1 MTPNTSLQLSYEFK
15 KRLKQFS
22 LQSLSGRIP
31 SDVIDQYYQR
41 QQITTRIRVF
51 SPEATI
57 CCMVGG
63 AMMEDKS
70 QKNVLLRYKQAFE
83 HQAGQLT
90 KEQTQALQQP
100 RKSGPGRP
108 RTRLN
113 LPKSMTTPVSENTA
127 AFSKAV
133 GRIPTE
139 LMKELF
145 EHSAKSS
152 DSESQPAVWHGYG
165 VYLGDGTYF
174 QAQDTPSLSEV
185 YPKESPASYPRAA
198 LVGVSQESTGLIH
211 NFAVG
216 RSELEM
222 ARRAIARLPSGSL
235 FIGDELYNCYGFWS
249 DLASRDVEFIVPV
262 KRKRT
267 CEHMEELG
275 AGDALVRIKR
285 TDLSATSPWAGQT
298 EQLPLAMT
306 LRRITYT
313 SPESPDK
320 QRVLITSLTDP
331 SIPAADIVAKYT
343 SRWDIELR
351 IREIKTIMGLNIARS
366 KTPDGVYKEIAAA
379 MIAYNITRELITESV
394 HPDFPPSENIFQEYY
409 TGREE
414 PLTDKTGRV
423 YHRRSPGRPA
433 EAQRAD

>member
-15 KRLKQFS
+15 KRLKQFN
-22 LQSLSGRIP
+22 LQSLSDRIP

-41 QQITTRIRVF
+41 EQITTRTRVF

-57 CCMVGG
+57 CCMVGA

-70 QKNVLLRYKQAFE
+70 QKNVLFQYKQAFE
-83 HQAGQLT
+83 HQAGQLIN
-90 KEQTQALQQP
+90 EQKKALQRP
-100 RKSGPGRP
+100 KKSGPGRR
-108 RTRLN
+108 RTRLK
-113 LPKSMTTPVSENTA
+113 LPKSMTKPVSENTA

-133 GRIPTE
+133 GRIPTD
-139 LMKELF
+139 LMRELF
-145 EHSAKSS
+145 DHCARAS
-152 DSESQPAVWHGYG
+152 DSQPVTWHGYG

-174 QAQDTPSLSEV
+174 QAQDTPSLSEI
-185 YPKESPASYPRAA
+185 YPKESPESYPRGA
-198 LVGVSQESTGLIH
+198 LVAISQESTGLIH

-216 RSELEM
+216 SSELDV
-222 ARRAIARLPSGSL
+222 ARQAIARLPSGSL

-249 DLASRDVEFIVPV
+249 DLARRGVEFIVPV

-267 CEHMEELG
+267 YELAQELG
-275 AGDALVRIKR
+275 AGDALVRIQRPAPSK
-285 TDLSATSPWAGQT
+285 TSLWAG
-298 EQLPLAMT
+298 EYNQLPPAMI

-313 SPESPDK
+313 NPESPDN
-320 QRVLITSLTDP
+320 QRVLITSLTNP
-331 SIPAADIVAKYT
+331 AIPATDIVAKYT

-351 IREIKTIMGLNIARS
+351 IREIKTVMGMNIARS

-379 MIAYNITRELITESV
+379 LIAYNITRELITESV
-394 HPDFPPSENIFQEYY
+394 QADFSPSENIFQEYY

-433 EAQRAD
+433 EAERTN

>member
-22 LQSLSGRIP
+22 LQSLSDRIP

-41 QQITTRIRVF
+41 EQITIRTRVF

-57 CCMVGG
+57 CCMVGA
-63 AMMEDKS
+63 AMMQDKS
-70 QKNVLLRYKQAFE
+70 QKNVLFQYKQAFE
-83 HQAGQLT
+83 HQAGQLID
-90 KEQTQALQQP
+90 EQKKALQHP
-100 RKSGPGRP
+100 KKNGPGRP
-108 RTRLN
+108 RTRLK
-113 LPKSMTTPVSENTA
+113 LPRSMTKPVSENTA

-133 GRIPTE
+133 GRIPTD
-139 LMKELF
+139 LMRELF
-145 EHSAKSS
+145 DHSARAS
-152 DSESQPAVWHGYG
+152 DSQPVTWHGRG

-174 QAQDTPSLSEV
+174 QAQDTPSLSDV
-185 YPKESPASYPRAA
+185 YPKESPQSYPRGA
-198 LVGVSQESTGLIH
+198 LVAISQESTGLIH

-216 RSELEM
+216 NSELDV

-249 DLASRDVEFIVPV
+249 DLASRGVEFIVPV

-267 CEHMEELG
+267 YEL
-275 AGDALVRIKR
+275 ARELAPGDKLVRLKR
-285 TDLSATSPWAGQT
+285 PGPSKTSLWAG
-298 EQLPLAMT
+298 EYDQLPQAMT

-313 SPESPDK
+313 NPENSDS

-331 SIPAADIVAKYT
+331 AIPATDIVAKYT

-351 IREIKTIMGLNIARS
+351 IREIKTIMGMNIARS

-379 MIAYNITRELITESV
+379 LIAYNITRELITESV
-394 HPDFPPSENIFQEYY
+394 HPDFSPSENIFQEYY

-433 EAQRAD
+433 EDEGAD

>member
-15 KRLKQFS
+15 KRLKRFN
-22 LQSLSGRIP
+22 LQSLHDRIP

-41 QQITTRIRVF
+41 EKITTRTRVF

-70 QKNVLLRYKQAFE
+70 QKNVLLRYKQTFE
-83 HQAGQLT
+83 HQAEQLVD
-90 KEQTQALQQP
+90 EQTQLLQQP
-100 RKSGPGRP
+100 KKSGPGRR

-113 LPKSMTTPVSENTA
+113 VPKSITTPVSENTA

-133 GRIPTE
+133 KRIPAE
-139 LMKELF
+139 LMTELF
-145 EHSAKSS
+145 EYSAKSS
-152 DSESQPAVWHGYG
+152 DSESRPAAWHGYG

-185 YPKESPASYPRAA
+185 YPKESPASYPRGA
-198 LVGVSQESTGLIH
+198 LVTVCQESTGLIH

-216 RSELEM
+216 SSELEM
-222 ARRAIARLPSGSL
+222 ARRAITRLPPDCL

-249 DLASRDVEFIVPV
+249 DLASRGVEFIVPV

-267 CEHMEELG
+267 CELIRTLG
-275 AGDALVRIKR
+275 PGDALVRIKR
-285 TDLSATSPWAGQT
+285 TAPSLTSLWA
-298 EQLPLAMT
+298 EEYEDLPLGMT

-313 SPESPDK
+313 NPESPDK

-331 SIPAADIVAKYT
+331 AIPATDIVAKYT

-366 KTPDGVYKEIAAA
+366 KSPDGVYKEIAAA
-379 MIAYNITRELITESV
+379 LIAYNITRELITESV
-394 HPDFPPSENIFQEYY
+394 QSDFSPSENIFQEYY

-414 PLTDKTGRV
+414 SLTDKAGRV

-433 EAQRAD
+433 ETKRAN

>member
-15 KRLKQFS
+15 KRLKHFS
-22 LQSLSGRIP
+22 LQSLSDRIP

-41 QQITTRIRVF
+41 EKITTRTRVF

-57 CCMVGG
+57 CCMVGA

-70 QKNVLLRYKQAFE
+70 QKNVLFQYKQAFE
-83 HQAGQLT
+83 HQAGQLVE
-90 KEQTQALQQP
+90 EQTQALESPKKSRGP
-100 RKSGPGRP
+100 R

-127 AFSKAV
+127 GFSKAV
-133 GRIPTE
+133 KRIPRD
-139 LMKELF
+139 LMRELF
-145 EHSAKSS
+145 DHSARAG
-152 DSESQPAVWHGYG
+152 DCQPLTWHGYG

-174 QAQDTPSLSEV
+174 QAQDTPSLSDV
-185 YPKESPASYPRAA
+185 YPKESPQSYPRGA
-198 LVGVSQESTGLIH
+198 LMAISQESTGLIH

-216 RSELEM
+216 SSELET
-222 ARRAIARLPSGSL
+222 ARRAIERLPSGSL

-249 DLASRDVEFIVPV
+249 DLSSRDVEFIVPV

-267 CEHMEELG
+267 CEFAEELG
-275 AGDALVRIKR
+275 PGDALVRIRRPAPSK
-285 TDLSATSPWAGQT
+285 TSLWADLYD
-298 EQLPLAMT
+298 QLPREMT

-313 SPESPDK
+313 NPGSAGS

-331 SIPAADIVAKYT
+331 AIPATDIVAKYT

-351 IREIKTIMGLNIARS
+351 IREIKTVMGIHIARS

-379 MIAYNITRELITESV
+379 LIAYNITRELITESV
-394 HPDFPPSENIFQEYY
+394 HPDFSPSENIFQEYC

-433 EAQRAD
+433 EAEGTN

>member
-15 KRLKQFS
+15 KRLKNYS
-22 LQSLSGRIP
+22 LQSLSDRIP
-31 SDVIDQYYQR
+31 SEVIDQYYQR
-41 QQITTRIRVF
+41 EQITTRTRVF
-51 SPEATI
+51 TPEATI
-57 CCMVGG
+57 SCMVGA

-70 QKNVLLRYKQAFE
+70 QQNVLLQYKQAFE
-83 HQAGQLT
+83 HQAGRLIDQE
-90 KEQTQALQQP
+90 KQALESPEKSRPGP
-100 RKSGPGRP
+100 R
-108 RTRLN
+108 RTRLH

-127 AFSKAV
+127 AYSKAV
-133 GRIPTE
+133 TRIPKD
-139 LMKELF
+139 LMRELF
-145 EHSAKSS
+145 DHSAKAT
-152 DSESQPAVWHGYG
+152 DAKPVTWHGYD

-185 YPKESPASYPRAA
+185 YPKERPQSYPRGA
-198 LVGVSQESTGLIH
+198 LVAISQQSTGLID

-216 RSELEM
+216 SSELEV
-222 ARRAIARLPSGSL
+222 ARRAIERLPSGSL

-249 DLASRDVEFIVPV
+249 DLVSRGVEFIVPV

-267 CEHMEELG
+267 YELIRTMG
-275 AGDALVRIKR
+275 PGDALVHIKR
-285 TDLSATSPWAGQT
+285 TAPSTTSLWADEYEDLPRD
-298 EQLPLAMT
+298 MI

-313 SPESPDK
+313 NPESPDK

-331 SIPAADIVAKYT
+331 AIPAADIVAKYT

-366 KTPDGVYKEIAAA
+366 KSPDGVYKEIAAA
-379 MIAYNITRELITESV
+379 LIAYNITRELITESV
-394 HPDFPPSENIFQEYY
+394 QSDFSPSENIFQEYY

-414 PLTDKTGRV
+414 PLTDKAGRV

-433 EAQRAD
+433 ETERAN

>member
-15 KRLKQFS
+15 KRLKLFS
-22 LQSLSGRIP
+22 LQSLSERIP

-41 QQITTRIRVF
+41 EQIKTRTRVF

-57 CCMVGG
+57 CCMVGA

-70 QKNVLLRYKQAFE
+70 QKNVLLQYKQAFE
-83 HQAGQLT
+83 HQAGQLID
-90 KEQTQALQQP
+90 EQTQALQRP
-100 RKSGPGRP
+100 KKSGPGRR

-113 LPKSMTTPVSENTA
+113 LPKSLAKPVSENTA

-133 GRIPTE
+133 GRIPTG
-139 LMKELF
+139 LMRELF
-145 EHSAKSS
+145 DYSAKTSN
-152 DSESQPAVWHGYG
+152 SQPATWHGYG

-174 QAQDTPSLSEV
+174 QAQATPSLSDV
-185 YPKESPASYPRAA
+185 YPKESPESYPRGA
-198 LVGVSQESTGLIH
+198 LVAVSQEATGLIH

-216 RSELEM
+216 SSELDV
-222 ARRAIARLPSGSL
+222 ARRAIERLPSGSL

-249 DLASRDVEFIVPV
+249 DLASRGVEFIVPA

-267 CEHMEELG
+267 CERVEEWG
-275 AGDALVRIKR
+275 PGDELVRLQRPGR
-285 TDLSATSPWAGQT
+285 TKTSLWAA
-298 EQLPLAMT
+298 EHDQLPRAMT

-313 SPESPDK
+313 NPESPDK

-331 SIPAADIVAKYT
+331 AIAATDIVAKYT

-366 KTPDGVYKEIAAA
+366 KTPDGVYKEVAAA
-379 MIAYNITRELITESV
+379 LIAYNITRELITESV
-394 HPDFPPSENIFQEYY
+394 QADFSPSENIFQEYY

-433 EAQRAD
+433 EAERTD